1 MMDDDAVAPR
11 EKKSRRYTA
20 EPQRVSESKLV
31 GTFVLPHGA
40 GRPEAEPLGT
50 AKAPSG
56 TEAGTEAGTDVGSG
70 AATHPR
76 TPVPT
81 ADPVFEQTA
90 AEDDP
95 RRWGDAEDDLGDWM
109 KSQRPP
115 HWS

>member
-1 MMDDDAVAPR
+1 MDDDQVAPR

-40 GRPEAEPLGT
+40 GRPEAEPIGT
-50 AKAPSG
+50 LKAPSG
-56 TEAGTEAGTDVGSG
+56 TEAGTEVEAG
-70 AATHPR
+70 AATHAR

-81 ADPVFEQTA
+81 PDPVFEQTA